1 MDLFNTEITANK
13 LPFDGEVNYYG
24 PILSLKESQQFF
36 DALMNEIV
44 WQKDSSIMFG
54 KLIVTDRKMAFYASD
69 KLKYTYAH
77 IERHTLPFTEHLLY
91 LKELVEEKTGEQFN
105 SCLLNL
111 YHSGK
116 EGMGWHTD
124 DEKELHESGAIA
136 SLSLGAERNF
146 VFKHKET
153 KNKVAV
159 LLERG
164 SLLVMKGTTQQHWL
178 HSLPKTTKVNSPR
191 INLTFRKVHDLRN
204 V

>member
-1 MDLFNTEITANK
+1 MDLFNSEITANK
-13 LPFDGEVNYYG
+13 LPYDGEVNYYG
-24 PILSLKESQQFF
+24 PILSLKESQELFEVLV
-36 DALMNEIV
+36 DEIA

-54 KLIVTDRKMAFYASD
+54 KLIVTDRKMAFYAKD
-69 KLKYTYAH
+69 KLSYTYAH
-77 IERHTLPFTEHLLY
+77 IERHTLPFTDHLLR
-91 LKELVEEKTGEQFN
+91 LKELVEKKTGEKFN

-111 YHSGK
+111 YYSGK

-153 KNKVAV
+153 KQRISMI
-159 LLERG
+159 LQRG
-164 SLLVMKGTTQQHWL
+164 SLLVMKGSTQKNWL

-191 INLTFRKVHDLRN
+191 INLTFRMMHNIKN

>member
-24 PILSLKESQQFF
+24 PILSLKEAQKYFET
-36 DALMNEIV
+36 LLENIE
-44 WQKDSSIMFG
+44 WKKDSSIMFG
-54 KLIVTDRKMAFYASD
+54 KLIVSDRKMAFYAND
-69 KLKYTYAH
+69 NLNYTYAH
-77 IERHTLPFTEHLLY
+77 VRRETLPFSKELLY

-124 DEKELHESGAIA
+124 DEKEMYECGAIA
-136 SLSLGAERNF
+136 SLSFGAERNF

-153 KNKVAV
+153 KQRVSMV
-159 LLERG
+159 LQKG
-164 SLLVMKGTTQQHWL
+164 SLLVMKGSTQKHWL
-178 HSLPKTTKVNSPR
+178 HSLPKTTKVTTPR
-191 INLTFRKVHDLRN
+191 INLTFRSIHLSK
-204 V
+204 